1 MQIYVFDDVSDKLIF
16 DFVHRY
22 NNFSE
27 NQKNFLQEEFILMMR
42 DSLKVTNKFCK
53 ELNFIG
59 NVVDNL
65 NNDNTN
71 ANDRFKLIYDVRA
84 SLKNNVQYFDVANV
98 TYDRYTGNKV
108 LSISRQ
114 NGTVGYIDMDSP
126 DVEPLTYTLIF
137 QHGEKGYGAKDI
149 DKLPFNKYL
158 ASRLLRPE
166 HLGYQ
171 NKYGNL
177 VPTFLTAPHHCDFD
191 QIDNDQV
198 PRQLRTNRFQ
208 IFSRLGQVYAVDM
221 VSRAID
227 KRLNYIIRNQDKLKM
242 GQQWKSKYDMGDDD
256 SDLDDEDEEYYND
269 DAFVN
274 GEQRAKEIFLP
285 SSFHGS
291 PRHRKKLALNALSVV
306 TEKGK
311 PTLFITGTCNVNWP
325 EIQSQLIKGQTA
337 FDRPDVVM
345 QVFRCRLAK
354 FIHNLRNGNANY
366 LIELIFYLTYI
377 KMNR

>member
-1 MQIYVFDDVSDKLIF
+1 
-16 DFVHRY
+16 
-22 NNFSE
+22 
-27 NQKNFLQEEFILMMR
+27 
-42 DSLKVTNKFCK
+42 
-53 ELNFIG
+53 
-59 NVVDNL
+59 
-65 NNDNTN
+65 
-71 ANDRFKLIYDVRA
+71 
-84 SLKNNVQYFDVANV
+84 
-98 TYDRYTGNKV
+98 
-108 LSISRQ
+108 
-114 NGTVGYIDMDSP
+114 MDSP

-149 DKLPFNKYL
+149 GKLPFNKYL

-256 SDLDDEDEEYYND
+256 SDLDDEDEEDYND

-274 GEQRAKEIFLP
+274 GEQKAKEIFLP

-354 FIHNLRNGNANY
+354 FIHNLRNGKANY
-366 LIELIFYLTYI
+366 LSELILYLTYVY
-377 KMNR
+377 